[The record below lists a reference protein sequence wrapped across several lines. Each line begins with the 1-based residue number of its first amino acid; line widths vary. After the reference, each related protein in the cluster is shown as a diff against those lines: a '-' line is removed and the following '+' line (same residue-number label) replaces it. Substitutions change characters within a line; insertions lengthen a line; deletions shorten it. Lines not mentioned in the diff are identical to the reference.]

1 MPQIRSH
8 SWALAKKVL
17 AKIKKEIT
25 TSNDIIPFA
34 ELPFFYAQDRNK
46 YIEKFGLDK
55 IEAYEKHT
63 ELLKKLR
70 SFIPKY
76 YPKYV
81 NKIVF
86 PLATLKI
93 AISMCGV
100 GECDEAT
107 QRAAMELVNLGCK
120 EEINFILI
128 TGKPREVFPD
138 PKKAEDYYG
147 HTLIVIGDIN
157 KLINTDPKL
166 FFQNLPDTHVL
177 LDAKFRV
184 VAAANRTP
192 EVLQEVFAALAIDKI
207 AMISG
212 VNPQEKSSSIQ
223 KMASIAKALSEH
235 FAKKLKLKIP
245 ERIHQDMFFSP
256 PAKKH
261 HEHDIKPTSL
271 LVGEDELSW
280 NTCMAQYKPRNIANT

>member
-128 TGKPREVFPD
+128 TGKPREVFPE

-184 VAAANRTP
+184 VAAANKTP
-192 EVLQEVFAALAIDKI
+192 EVLKEIFEAFELNKVVSINGI
-207 AMISG
+207 
-212 VNPQEKSSSIQ
+212 NPQEHFSACQ
-223 KMASIAKALSEH
+223 KVASTAKAISEH
-235 FAKKLKLKIP
+235 FAKKLNIQFLP
-245 ERIHQDMFFSP
+245 RTHQDMFFSP
-256 PAKKH
+256 PEKKYAPRSILLDD
-261 HEHDIKPTSL
+261 EELNWDTCIQRYESRGTSN
-271 LVGEDELSW
+271 GF
-280 NTCMAQYKPRNIANT
+280 K